1 MTNFMRNRGGF
12 DIWLIRIE
20 LPGVHVKQISVFVF
34 KNCLNP
40 LFKQW
45 ERDESK
51 IGAAAKRENENSK
64 FEVRNSKFQFQVGDG
79 KFEKAVGKAV
89 RDAGMTVL
97 TDFHLTIPVVKA
109 K

>member
-1 MTNFMRNRGGF
+1 MPEGSEIGGVF
-12 DIWLIRIE
+12 YPVLFRIE
-20 LPGVHVKQISVFVF
+20 LPGVHVKQIGVLVF
-34 KNCLNP
+34 KNCLNT

-51 IGAAAKRENENSK
+51 IGATAKRENESSK
-64 FEVRNSKFQFQVGDG
+64 VEVRSSKFQFQVGDG

-89 RDAGMTVL
+89 RDAGITVL
-97 TDFHLTIPVVKA
+97 TDLQLTIPVVKA